1 MRIYDLIAGGAV
13 QLPKPVVGESKCQT
27 SMQSFHWARPMTLAK
42 GLSKYPASLV
52 QLTSRATTGPQ
63 SVIMVRRAGRAV
75 ERLQL
80 KRIQASSQVPTAAP
94 SPMDARH
101 KKPMAI
107 SVAFLPKAAYQ
118 RLKNT
123 GAHTRGTGRANLP
136 RLMLKTWLVR
146 TCASHNLLY
155 NLPFKKRYDC
165 CDALHALSPA
175 HKAPCSKAPA
185 SKQWPAKIECN
196 TRKAYA
202 GSAQCPHR

>member
-101 KKPMAI
+101 KEANGHQRGVP
-107 SVAFLPKAAYQ
+107 PKG
-118 RLKNT
+118 RLSK
-123 GAHTRGTGRANLP
+123 AKKHRGTHTGHGPCKSSQADAQNL
-136 RLMLKTWLVR
+136 
-146 TCASHNLLY
+146 
-155 NLPFKKRYDC
+155 
-165 CDALHALSPA
+165 
-175 HKAPCSKAPA
+175 
-185 SKQWPAKIECN
+185 
-196 TRKAYA
+196 A
-202 GSAQCPHR
+202 G